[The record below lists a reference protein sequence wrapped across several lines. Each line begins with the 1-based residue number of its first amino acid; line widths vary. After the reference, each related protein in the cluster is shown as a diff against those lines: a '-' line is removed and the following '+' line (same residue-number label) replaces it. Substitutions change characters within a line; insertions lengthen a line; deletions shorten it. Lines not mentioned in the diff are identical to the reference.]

1 MGWSWS
7 IEAVDHSDERRERR
21 ASSAVTPAPL
31 CSSPRDGAA
40 EVVVPGQD
48 DAAAWVQLPDGTSS
62 TPMMLPSLPQNHAAR
77 PIPGRAAI
85 SPSHSTP
92 GMSYPSNVTPL
103 ALRSPPSDCSAGT
116 CHCAI
121 VCPACPAYAVR

>member
-7 IEAVDHSDERRERR
+7 IEAVGHWDERPERR
-21 ASSAVTPAPL
+21 ASSAVTPVPL

-40 EVVVPGQD
+40 EVVVPDQD
-48 DAAAWVQLPDGTSS
+48 DAATWVQLLDGAWS
-62 TPMMLPSLPQNHAAR
+62 THMMSPSLSLNHAAR

-92 GMSYPSNVTPL
+92 GMSYTSNVTPL
-103 ALRSPPSDCSAGT
+103 ALRSRTSDSISET